1 MSDGGAVDEEEE
13 RRFFA
18 GLPAT
23 RGAAGAL
30 ILSPAGG
37 VLLVERPYRPDQPWG
52 LPGGIIERD
61 ESPLAACRRELEEEL
76 GVRAA
81 VRRLVAVDWV
91 PGEGVRTTA
100 LHWLFTA
107 DLPPGAEP
115 RLPPEE
121 LSGWMWA
128 APDRMGALLAPHTA
142 RRVRAG
148 LAAAAAGETVY
159 LENGYPAPGTE
170 H

>member
-30 ILSPAGG
+30 ILSPAGDL
-37 VLLVERPYRPDQPWG
+37 LLVERPYRPDRPWG
-52 LPGGIIERD
+52 LPGGIVERD

-107 DLPPGAEP
+107 DLPPGAVP

-128 APDRMGALLAPHTA
+128 APDRAGDLLAPNTA
-142 RRVRAG
+142 RRVAAG

-159 LENGYPAPGTE
+159 LENGRPAPDGE
-170 H
+170 D

>member
-1 MSDGGAVDEEEE
+1 MSGPGGDEEAE

-30 ILSPAGG
+30 VLSPAGE
-37 VLLVERPYRPDQPWG
+37 VLLVERPYRPDSPWG

-61 ESPLAACRRELEEEL
+61 ESPLAACRRELAEEL
-76 GVRAA
+76 GVQARLG
-81 VRRLVAVDWV
+81 RLVAVDWV

-107 DLPPGAEP
+107 GLPAGAEP
-115 RLPPEE
+115 RLPPGE
-121 LSGWMWA
+121 LSGWTWA
-128 APDRMGALLAPHTA
+128 APARAAVLLSPGTA
-142 RRVRAG
+142 RRVAAG

-159 LENGYPAPGTE
+159 LEDGRPPLDR
-170 H
+170 

>member
-1 MSDGGAVDEEEE
+1 MGDDGGVDEERE

-30 ILSPAGG
+30 ILSPAGE
-37 VLLVERPYRPDQPWG
+37 VLLVERTYRPARPWG
-52 LPGGIIERD
+52 LPGGIVERD
-61 ESPLAACRRELEEEL
+61 ESPLAACRRELAEEL

-107 DLPPGAEP
+107 DLPAGADL
-115 RLPPEE
+115 RLPPDE
-121 LSGWMWA
+121 LSGWVWA
-128 APDRMGALLAPHTA
+128 APDRVGGLLAPHTA
-142 RRVRAG
+142 RRVLAG
-148 LAAAAAGETVY
+148 LAAAAAGDTVY
-159 LENGYPAPGTE
+159 LENGHPVLC
-170 H
+170 

>member
-1 MSDGGAVDEEEE
+1 MGDDSAADEAAE

-30 ILSPAGG
+30 ILSPAGE
-37 VLLVERPYRPDQPWG
+37 VLLVERTYRPDSPWG
-52 LPGGIIERD
+52 LPGGVVERD
-61 ESPLAACRRELEEEL
+61 ESPLAACRRELAEEL
-76 GVRAA
+76 GVAAA

-91 PGEGVRTTA
+91 AAEGVRTTA

-107 DLPPGAEP
+107 ELPGGARL

-128 APDRMGALLAPHTA
+128 DPGRVGGLLAPNTA
-142 RRVRAG
+142 RRVAAG

-159 LENGYPAPGTE
+159 LENGHPVLGP
-170 H
+170 